1 MIEWFDDLAA
11 GMQFKTGETE
21 IAALNIKRFTA
32 EFGPRPMHLDEDTAA
47 KAFQGPCGIG
57 MTHSRNCNETVG

>member
-1 MIEWFDDLAA
+1 
-11 GMQFKTGETE
+11 MQFKTGEAE

-32 EFGPRPMHLDEDTAA
+32 EFGPQPMHLDEDTAA

>member
-11 GMQFKTGETE
+11 GMQFKTGEAE

-32 EFGPRPMHLDEDTAA
+32 EFDPQPMHLDEDPPPRL
-47 KAFQGPCGIG
+47 F
-57 MTHSRNCNETVG
+57 SRALRHRDDTQAQLQ